1 MWVLFLYA
9 LLMLCSFVSVSVS
22 LCDPPDQASLLS
34 FSSHLSPPLNW
45 SSSSSS
51 STSDCC
57 SWEGVACNAVSGR
70 VTQLSL
76 PNKTLNGTLPPSI
89 LNLSRLS
96 LLNLSRNRISGPL
109 PSGFFDSLP
118 ALQILDLSFNDFTGE
133 FPSLPLN
140 NSLQALNISSNQFS
154 GGIPGSIFQS
164 GRRLATFNASDNSFS
179 GLIPSPLCDVS
190 NPNSSLL
197 ISSLDFSN
205 NNFSGEVPAG
215 LGSCSKLETFR
226 AGFNS
231 LTGKLPDD
239 MFGATAL
246 QELSLFVNQLT
257 GPISNGITNMT
268 NLRILALYS
277 NNFTGPIPADIGKL
291 EQLEQLL
298 LHVNNLTGSLP
309 PSLKDCTSL
318 RKLYLRVNKLGGNIT
333 EFDFSPLKRLTTLDL
348 GNNNFTGNFPR
359 SLYSCT
365 ALTAIRFATNGLKG
379 QILPDI
385 VNLQSLSFISVSN
398 NSLENVTGALSI
410 LTGCKSLTTVILT
423 KNFLHEPMPRD
434 WVLADPNGFQ
444 KLQVLALGGCNLR
457 GEVPGWLQR
466 FTSLEVL
473 DLSQNQFSGSIPG
486 WLGDM
491 ANLFYIDLS
500 SNLLLGGFPIEFT
513 ALTGLKSGEPSYH
526 VNQTFLELP
535 VFVMPNN
542 VSNQQYNQLSNL
554 PPAIYL
560 YNNSLSGPI
569 PREIGQLKSIH
580 VLELNHNNFSG
591 TIPDEISSLSN
602 LEILD
607 LSNNEF
613 TGVIPASLKNLH
625 FLSFFS
631 VAYNNLQGM
640 IPAGGQFDTF
650 PDSSYVG
657 NPGLCGRP
665 LSDCSNQSGSSGQ
678 EGRSRRSNRKLVLG
692 LVLGICFAVFLVVF
706 PFAFWV
712 ASKSRIIPRRDSDN
726 NEMDIMSINS
736 NQGASSEFDRDS
748 SLVIV
753 FRDNLNDMK
762 DLTISEILKAT
773 DNFNQANIIGC
784 GAFGLVYKATLA
796 NGTKLAVKKLSGDM
810 GLMEK
815 EFKAEVEVLSNAR
828 HENLVTLQGY
838 CIHEGSRL
846 LIYSYME
853 NGSLDYWLH
862 EKSDGPAH
870 LSWPMRL
877 KIAQGASRGVAYMH
891 QICQPHIVHRD
902 IKSSNILL
910 DGKFEAHVADFGL
923 SRLILPYHT
932 HVTTELVGT
941 LGYIP
946 PEYAHSWVATL
957 RGDMYSFGVV
967 MLELLTGK
975 RPVEITKPKESRELV
990 GWVQEMRKEGKQ
1002 NEIFDPLLQGKGF
1015 EDQMVQVLDVA
1026 CLCVSSNPFKRPTIQ
1041 DVVDWLENVGQ

>member
-1 MWVLFLYA
+1 M
-9 LLMLCSFVSVSVS
+9 
-22 LCDPPDQASLLS
+22 
-34 FSSHLSPPLNW
+34 
-45 SSSSSS
+45 
-51 STSDCC
+51 
-57 SWEGVACNAVSGR
+57 
-70 VTQLSL
+70 
-76 PNKTLNGTLPPSI
+76 
-89 LNLSRLS
+89 
-96 LLNLSRNRISGPL
+96 
-109 PSGFFDSLP
+109 
-118 ALQILDLSFNDFTGE
+118 
-133 FPSLPLN
+133 
-140 NSLQALNISSNQFS
+140 
-154 GGIPGSIFQS
+154 
-164 GRRLATFNASDNSFS
+164 
-179 GLIPSPLCDVS
+179 
-190 NPNSSLL
+190 
-197 ISSLDFSN
+197 
-205 NNFSGEVPAG
+205 
-215 LGSCSKLETFR
+215 
-226 AGFNS
+226 
-231 LTGKLPDD
+231 
-239 MFGATAL
+239 
-246 QELSLFVNQLT
+246 
-257 GPISNGITNMT
+257 
-268 NLRILALYS
+268 
-277 NNFTGPIPADIGKL
+277 
-291 EQLEQLL
+291 
-298 LHVNNLTGSLP
+298 
-309 PSLKDCTSL
+309 DCTSL

-444 KLQVLALGGCNLR
+444 KL
-457 GEVPGWLQR
+457 
-466 FTSLEVL
+466 
-473 DLSQNQFSGSIPG
+473 
-486 WLGDM
+486 
-491 ANLFYIDLS
+491 
-500 SNLLLGGFPIEFT
+500 
-513 ALTGLKSGEPSYH
+513 
-526 VNQTFLELP
+526 
-535 VFVMPNN
+535 
-542 VSNQQYNQLSNL
+542 QLSNL

-692 LVLGICFAVFLVVF
+692 L
-706 PFAFWV
+706 
-712 ASKSRIIPRRDSDN
+712 
-726 NEMDIMSINS
+726 
-736 NQGASSEFDRDS
+736 
-748 SLVIV
+748 
-753 FRDNLNDMK
+753 
-762 DLTISEILKAT
+762 
-773 DNFNQANIIGC
+773 
-784 GAFGLVYKATLA
+784 ATLA